1 MTRPWLQSCWVDW
14 HIIYLRAWQI
24 LWALRDGVALMT
36 LPASLTCDW
45 IEASATHVPKLGAEL
60 LEAEEQGLPIFFL
73 AAVPSLLS
81 WNPESPG
88 NVSGSLVHS
97 ASQFS
102 HIYLESAAEI
112 GIVIDWIAALSA
124 FRQAWCGLVA
134 PDAGRCR
141 WCSKFFL
148 GVLNQL
154 FSTPCESSLLKM
166 LPV

>member
-97 ASQFS
+97 ASQVQSDLFRVSCWNWNRDRLNRCLISLQTSMMWFS
-102 HIYLESAAEI
+102 
-112 GIVIDWIAALSA
+112 GT
-124 FRQAWCGLVA
+124 
-134 PDAGRCR
+134 RCR
-141 WCSKFFL
+141 RCSKFFL